1 MLSVLDLTRVKRLL
15 CLGAHCD
22 DIEIGAGGTILHL
35 AKLHPE
41 LEVKWV
47 VFAGESPVRVEEAR
61 RSAEV
66 FLAGTSTKSDIV
78 INGFRDGFFPFQGE
92 LIKEA
97 FEDLKSSFTPDLIL
111 THHDDD
117 RHQDHRLVSQLTWN
131 TWRDHMILE
140 YEIMKYDGD
149 LGRPNVF
156 VPLSRTSART
166 RSVACLRCFHRKPGD
181 NGSTRR
187 RSGRC
192 CGCAASNATRLRG
205 LPKRSSCARS
215 LLSPRAFGEHPKH
228 PRLASFRRRPS
239 HLPQRWYHRLQ
250 SLKDVTSPLRACRG
264 KTSLASC
271 LRRKL
276 KDSIS
281 PALLSECDERL
292 GHGWRW
298 VHR

>member
-1 MLSVLDLTRVKRLL
+1 
-15 CLGAHCD
+15 
-22 DIEIGAGGTILHL
+22 
-35 AKLHPE
+35 
-41 LEVKWV
+41 
-47 VFAGESPVRVEEAR
+47 
-61 RSAEV
+61 
-66 FLAGTSTKSDIV
+66 
-78 INGFRDGFFPFQGE
+78 
-92 LIKEA
+92 
-97 FEDLKSSFTPDLIL
+97 
-111 THHDDD
+111 
-117 RHQDHRLVSQLTWN
+117 
-131 TWRDHMILE
+131 MILE

-166 RSVACLRCFHRKPGD
+166 RSAACSRCFHRKPSD

-192 CGCAASNATRLRG
+192 SGCAASSAMRLRG
-205 LPKRSSCARS
+205 SPKRSSCARS

-250 SLKDVTSPLRACRG
+250 TPQGCHVPFARLPRKDISGILSAEKIEGQPSP
-264 KTSLASC
+264 
-271 LRRKL
+271 
-276 KDSIS
+276 
-281 PALLSECDERL
+281 LLSECDERL